1 MPQQPTLQTERL
13 ILRPFAL
20 EDAPDVQRL
29 AGDRAIAATTGGN
42 IPHPYEDG
50 AAEQWISTHQE
61 HFDQGNAVHF
71 AIIRRDDDQL
81 IGAVGLTIAA
91 QASRSEIGYWIGV
104 PYWGNGYCTEAAA
117 EVLRYGF
124 EALELNRIHSCH
136 FGSNPASGR
145 IMQKIGMTYEG
156 CRRDHFC
163 KWGVFEDSVD
173 YAILKSEYEAQSD
186 TQ

>member
-1 MPQQPTLQTERL
+1 MPQQPTLQTDRL
-13 ILRPFAL
+13 ILRPFTL
-20 EDAPDVQRL
+20 EDAPEVQRL
-29 AGDRAIAATTGGN
+29 AGDHAIAATTGGN

-50 AAEQWISTHQE
+50 LAEQWISAHQE
-61 HFDQGNAVHF
+61 DFDQGKRVPFAVT
-71 AIIRRDDDQL
+71 RRDDNQL
-81 IGAVGLTIAA
+81 IGAVALHIAVKS
-91 QASRSEIGYWIGV
+91 SRAEIGYWIGV

-124 EALELNRIHSCH
+124 EVLQLNRIHACH

-145 IMQKIGMTYEG
+145 VMQKIGMTWEG

-163 KWGVFEDSVD
+163 KWGVFEDAVD
-173 YAILKSEYEAQSD
+173 YAILKAEYEAQSN